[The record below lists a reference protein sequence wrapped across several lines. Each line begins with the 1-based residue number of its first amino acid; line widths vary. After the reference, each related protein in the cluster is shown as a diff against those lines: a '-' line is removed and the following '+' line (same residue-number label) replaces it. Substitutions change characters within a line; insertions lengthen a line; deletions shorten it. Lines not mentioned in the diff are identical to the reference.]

1 MDKRLGVIIMLSYA
15 SFLVLSILVETNVFF
30 PVNLPTCIVNWSTCT
45 DIYTALSCLSQESS
59 NNYRVQLSL
68 TAGLD
73 GGPGT
78 IILLQSLLS
87 FMVKTKIRYVYIW
100 WSTKKTYQT
109 NTYTHTHTVLQPIQ
123 SDLYIYNVLNVCDVK
138 KNGTVLLIALTQRPL
153 LRFLVNLIHTH
164 THNLNKN
171 VPIYFWLN
179 LFYIFENCIYYI
191 IVYWTIYMKPCMPL
205 IRYWLVLIIFFRHA
219 HTKYRKFYFSVL
231 LVWVVEGS
239 LKTRCKYY

>member
-1 MDKRLGVIIMLSYA
+1 MLSYA

-87 FMVKTKIRYVYIW
+87 FMVKAKIRYVYIW
-100 WSTKKTYQT
+100 WSTKKHIKQ
-109 NTYTHTHTVLQPIQ
+109 THTHTLTQFFNLFNQI
-123 SDLYIYNVLNVCDVK
+123 YIYNVLNVCDVK
-138 KNGTVLLIALTQRPL
+138 KRYSTFNRTYPTSIVT
-153 LRFLVNLIHTH
+153 
-164 THNLNKN
+164 
-171 VPIYFWLN
+171 
-179 LFYIFENCIYYI
+179 IFSQLD
-191 IVYWTIYMKPCMPL
+191 T
-205 IRYWLVLIIFFRHA
+205 HA
-219 HTKYRKFYFSVL
+219 HT
-231 LVWVVEGS
+231 
-239 LKTRCKYY
+239 